1 VWGRVGGISLGTA
14 NLVMVIFLRTVH
26 FFLAAVL
33 VRVSIPRQNI
43 MTKKQVG
50 EERVYSAYTFHIAVD
65 HQRMQDWN
73 SSRSGSRS

>member
-1 VWGRVGGISLGTA
+1 
-14 NLVMVIFLRTVH
+14 MVC
-26 FFLAAVL
+26 VL
-33 VRVSIPRQNI
+33 VRVSIHGQNI

-73 SSRSGSRS
+73 SNRSGSNS